1 MPETEPLT
9 PGERRARSIGVGCL
23 MTFLG
28 FFSMAMVGVLFSA
41 IVAKLTRAAACP
53 DIPACN
59 WYIYA
64 LIGGLAGAVSL
75 PVLVLRRMHQSAKSA
90 EKKPPLS

>member
-1 MPETEPLT
+1 MPSPEPLT
-9 PGERRARSIGVGCL
+9 PLERRARAIGLGCL

-28 FFSMAMVGVLFSA
+28 FFSMAMVGVLLSTV
-41 IVAKLTRAAACP
+41 VAMATKTQACP

-64 LIGGLAGAVSL
+64 GIGGVFGAVSL
-75 PVLVLRRMHQSAKSA
+75 PVLVLRRLNRPVGDAPGSTPKT
-90 EKKPPLS
+90 

>member
-1 MPETEPLT
+1 
-9 PGERRARSIGVGCL
+9 

-28 FFSMAMVGVLFSA
+28 FLSMAMVGVLLSVLVA
-41 IVAKLTRAAACP
+41 IVTKAPVCQ

-64 LIGGLAGAVSL
+64 VIGGLFGAISL
-75 PVLVLRRMHQSAKSA
+75 PILVLRRLNQ
-90 EKKPPLS
+90 PPAGTGDTKQT

>member
-1 MPETEPLT
+1 MESEPLT
-9 PGERRARSIGVGCL
+9 TGERRVRAVGVGCL

-28 FFSMAMVGVLFSA
+28 FVSMAMVGVLLSA
-41 IVAKLTRAAACP
+41 IVAKVTNAPTCP

-64 LIGGLAGAVSL
+64 FVCGLLGAVSL
-75 PVLVLRRMHQSAKSA
+75 PVLVLRRMHQPPQAADTQTPKS
-90 EKKPPLS
+90 

>member
-1 MPETEPLT
+1 
-9 PGERRARSIGVGCL
+9 

-28 FFSMAMVGVLFSA
+28 FFSMAMVGVLLSA
-41 IVAKLTRAAACP
+41 IVAKVTKAESCP

-64 LIGGLAGAVSL
+64 FFCGLAGAVSL
-75 PVLVLRRMHQSAKSA
+75 PVLVLRRMGQPAPGPGPTTPKS
-90 EKKPPLS
+90 

>member
-1 MPETEPLT
+1 MSEPLT
-9 PGERRARSIGVGCL
+9 PGERRARAVGVGCL

-28 FFSMAMVGVLFSA
+28 FFSMAMVGVLLSA
-41 IVAKLTRAAACP
+41 IVAKLTKAEACP

-64 LIGGLAGAVSL
+64 LFGGLAGAVSL
-75 PVLVLRRMHQSAKSA
+75 PILVLRRMNQPATGTGTQTPKS
-90 EKKPPLS
+90 

>member
-1 MPETEPLT
+1 
-9 PGERRARSIGVGCL
+9 

-28 FFSMAMVGVLFSA
+28 FLSMAMVGVLLSVL
-41 IVAKLTRAAACP
+41 VAFLTKAPVCQ

-64 LIGGLAGAVSL
+64 GIGGLFGAISL
-75 PVLVLRRMHQSAKSA
+75 PLLVLRRLNR
-90 EKKPPLS
+90 PPRDSMGTDTKQT

>member
-1 MPETEPLT
+1 MTAPEALT
-9 PGERRARSIGVGCL
+9 PGERRVRAIALGCL

-28 FFSMAMVGVLFSA
+28 FLSMAMVGVLVSVL
-41 IVAKLTRAAACP
+41 VAFVTKAPVCQ

-64 LIGGLAGAVSL
+64 LIGGFVGAISL
-75 PVLVLRRMHQSAKSA
+75 PTLVLRRLRQ
-90 EKKPPLS
+90 PPDAPSDTKLT

>member
-1 MPETEPLT
+1 
-9 PGERRARSIGVGCL
+9 

-28 FFSMAMVGVLFSA
+28 FMSMAMVGVLFSA
-41 IVAKLTRAAACP
+41 IVAKLTKAQACP

-64 LIGGLAGAVSL
+64 FVGGLCGAVTL
-75 PVLVLRRMHQSAKSA
+75 PVLVLRRMHQPPPGAGPQSPKS
-90 EKKPPLS
+90 

>member
-1 MPETEPLT
+1 MTTEPLT
-9 PGERRARSIGVGCL
+9 PHERRARAIGLGCL

-28 FFSMAMVGVLFSA
+28 LFSMAMVGVLVSVLVRLA
-41 IVAKLTRAAACP
+41 TKAPSCP

-64 LIGGLAGAVSL
+64 MAGGLFGAVTL
-75 PVLVLRRMHQSAKSA
+75 PILVLRRLNKPAADPGAKT
-90 EKKPPLS
+90 PPS

>member
-1 MPETEPLT
+1 
-9 PGERRARSIGVGCL
+9 

-28 FFSMAMVGVLFSA
+28 FFSMAMVGVLA
-41 IVAKLTRAAACP
+41 AVVVAFFTKAPSCP

-64 LIGGLAGAVSL
+64 EVGGLLGAITL
-75 PVLVLRRMHQSAKSA
+75 PILVLRRLNRPSGTAGA
-90 EKKPPLS
+90 KPPTP

>member
-1 MPETEPLT
+1 VTGTEPLT
-9 PGERRARSIGVGCL
+9 KGERRARAVGVGCL

-41 IVAKLTRAAACP
+41 IAAKVTGAKACP

-64 LIGGLAGAVSL
+64 LIGGLCGAVSL
-75 PVLVLRRMHQSAKSA
+75 PILVLRRMHQ
-90 EKKPPLS
+90 PPPGAGTQTPKL

>member
-1 MPETEPLT
+1 
-9 PGERRARSIGVGCL
+9 

-28 FFSMAMVGVLFSA
+28 FVSMAMVGVLFSA
-41 IVAKLTRAAACP
+41 IVAKVTNAPACP

-64 LIGGLAGAVSL
+64 FFGGLLGAVSL
-75 PVLVLRRMHQSAKSA
+75 PILVLRRMHQSPPNADTQTP
-90 EKKPPLS
+90 KP